1 MFTYPLH
8 LAYCQI
14 LSASSLDIF
23 LFRGGYFGLPY
34 MWFQPVQLCAVN
46 QHLVSVHLIFVLV
59 IVGTTT
65 TTRSKAAVGQRKPSG
80 GLRSSQLNAQGAN
93 CTLSS
98 QGDGNALDPWD
109 ANAPLG
115 AEMDESKMGVKHM
128 QRTTTQTRSAIP
140 RPSTRP
146 LTRSMKSGASPH
158 KGRSPEKPQRFS
170 PRLTQKSTS
179 KDQVTGQGLI
189 QKSTTG
195 SSKPQDV
202 ASEIAS
208 ITARQEQDNAGDI
221 TREASAVDHN
231 EGGVAATCGHQKES
245 QEVGPNVVDAI
256 EGLLRQT
263 SKVSNTMKFIGQCHC
278 SNTSAA
284 GAFVQTDTRMIC

>member
-1 MFTYPLH
+1 
-8 LAYCQI
+8 
-14 LSASSLDIF
+14 
-23 LFRGGYFGLPY
+23 

-46 QHLVSVHLIFVLV
+46 QHLVSVDLILV
-59 IVGTTT
+59 VVVVVGTTT

-80 GLRSSQLNAQGAN
+80 SLRSSQLNAQGAN

-98 QGDGNALDPWD
+98 QGDGNVLDPWD

-115 AEMDESKMGVKHM
+115 AEMDESKKHM
-128 QRTTTQTRSAIP
+128 LRTTTQTRSAIP

-170 PRLTQKSTS
+170 PRLTQKSIS

-195 SSKPQDV
+195 SLKPQDV
-202 ASEIAS
+202 ASKIAS

-263 SKVSNTMKFIGQCHC
+263 SKVNNTMNPIDHCHC

>member
-1 MFTYPLH
+1 M
-8 LAYCQI
+8 
-14 LSASSLDIF
+14 
-23 LFRGGYFGLPY
+23 
-34 MWFQPVQLCAVN
+34 
-46 QHLVSVHLIFVLV
+46 
-59 IVGTTT
+59 
-65 TTRSKAAVGQRKPSG
+65 
-80 GLRSSQLNAQGAN
+80 
-93 CTLSS
+93 SS

-115 AEMDESKMGVKHM
+115 AEVDESKMGVKHM
-128 QRTTTQTRSAIP
+128 QQTTAQTRSAIP

-170 PRLTQKSTS
+170 PRLTQKSMS
-179 KDQVTGQGLI
+179 KGQVSGPGPI
-189 QKSTTG
+189 QKSISG
-195 SSKPQDV
+195 SLKPQEL

-208 ITARQEQDNAGDI
+208 ITVRQEQENAGEI
-221 TREASAVDHN
+221 SREASAINHN
-231 EGGVAATCGHQKES
+231 EGGVVATSGHQKES

-263 SKVSNTMKFIGQCHC
+263 SKVSNTMNPMDQCHC

-284 GAFVQTDTRMIC
+284 VVLF